1 MSLSNYEAVEKIS
14 KSFVKFLDRAN
25 IKNTEYK
32 QIALLSTNEK
42 LNFISKYLKPH
53 KNKLDELIID
63 TVEKNND
70 KLENYKPDDVE
81 KLKKYLQA
89 FCECV

>member
-1 MSLSNYEAVEKIS
+1 MLNNHDAVEKLA
-14 KSFVKFLDRAN
+14 KSFLKFLNKAQ

-32 QIALLSTNEK
+32 YLAGLSTNDK
-42 LNFISKYLKPH
+42 LQFIAKYLKPR
-53 KNKLDELIID
+53 KNNLDELIIE
-63 TVEKNND
+63 TIEKRGD
-70 KLENYKPDDVE
+70 KLENYKPADIE